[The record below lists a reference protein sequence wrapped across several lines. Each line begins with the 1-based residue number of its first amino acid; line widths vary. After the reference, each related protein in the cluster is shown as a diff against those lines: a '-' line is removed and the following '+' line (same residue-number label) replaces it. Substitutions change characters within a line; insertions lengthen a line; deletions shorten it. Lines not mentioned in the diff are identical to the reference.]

1 MNLVLLAYAATAGAA
16 ALAWTI
22 ARRKPDHRPIA
33 WLLTFY
39 LLANLGRRALR
50 ELVIAP
56 ARDAIRTQGLDPAA
70 VPFTGW
76 ERVAVDIDGAL
87 FIAWPAG
94 VAALA
99 IWVFTKRRPWGVLI
113 AYAAVMAFMVATYPR
128 GADLQRLYLAVEL
141 AAMCASLGCLLV
153 WFRSRESLSL
163 KALATGIIV
172 SVELAMVTGGP
183 YRGNIFLTWQRAQQ
197 ILIVMF
203 MALIAVH
210 AASIWRSR
218 HST

>member
-1 MNLVLLAYAATAGAA
+1 MNLVLLAYVATAGAA
-16 ALAWTI
+16 ALAWAM
-22 ARRKPDHRPIA
+22 ARRRPDHRPIA
-33 WLLTFY
+33 WLLTLY

-50 ELVIAP
+50 ELIIAP
-56 ARDAIRTQGLDPAA
+56 ARDAIRAQGLDPAA
-70 VPFTGW
+70 ISFTGW

-87 FIAWPAG
+87 FISWPAG

-113 AYAAVMAFMVATYPR
+113 AYAAAMAFMVATYPR

-141 AAMCASLGCLLV
+141 AALCASLGCLLV
-153 WFRSRESLSL
+153 WFRSREPLTL

-218 HST
+218 DST

>member
-1 MNLVLLAYAATAGAA
+1 MNLVLVAYVATAAAA
-16 ALAWTI
+16 ALAWAI
-22 ARRKPDHRPIA
+22 ARRRPDHRPIA
-33 WLLTFY
+33 WLLTLYPFVN
-39 LLANLGRRALR
+39 LARRALR
-50 ELVIAP
+50 ELVFTP
-56 ARDAIRTQGLDPAA
+56 ARDALRAQGLDPAA

-76 ERVAVDIDGAL
+76 ERVAVDLDGAL

-99 IWVFTKRRPWGVLI
+99 IWAFTKRRPWGVAI
-113 AYAAVMAFMVATYPR
+113 AYAGAVAFMVATYPR
-128 GADLQRLYLAVEL
+128 GADLQRFYLAVEL
-141 AAMCASLGCLLV
+141 AAMCASLGCLLI
-153 WFRSRESLSL
+153 WFRSREPLSL
-163 KALATGIIV
+163 RTLATGIIV

-218 HST
+218 DSM